1 MIVLG
6 LTGSIGMGKTTAAA
20 AFGRLGIPVFD
31 ADRAVRRLLE
41 AGGAAVGPIA
51 AAFPGMVERDAVDRP
66 RLARLVFND
75 ESARKRLELIVHPLV
90 RAEERRFLARARIE
104 RRRIAV
110 LDIPLLF
117 ETGADGLCDAS
128 VVVTAPPFIQE
139 QRVLARPGMTKALFA
154 RIAANQMPDGEKRKR
169 ADFSVPTGLGQRTT
183 LKALR
188 RIVRLMRDRR
198 GASRRAAMRRR
209 HAGNRPRH

>member
-20 AFGRLGIPVFD
+20 AFGRLGVPVFD

-41 AGGAAVGPIA
+41 SGGAAVDLIA
-51 AAFPGMVERDAVDRP
+51 TAFPGMVKKDAVDRP
-66 RLARLVFND
+66 KLARLVFDD
-75 ESARKRLELIVHPLV
+75 EAARRKLESIVHPLV
-90 RAEERRFLARARIE
+90 RAEERRFLARARVE
-104 RRRIAV
+104 RWKIAV

-117 ETGADGLCDAS
+117 ESGADGLCDAS
-128 VVVTAPPFIQE
+128 VVVTAPPFVQE
-139 QRVLARPGMTKALFA
+139 QRVLARPGMTKVLFA
-154 RIAANQMPDGEKRKR
+154 RIVATQMPDSEKRKR

-198 GASRRAAMRRR
+198 GASRRAVMLRR